1 MRRMYYSHMRIAE
14 AVNLVEKM
22 ADEPSRY
29 GMRPEEGIALMVVL
43 RFMNRVVRAR
53 TAIRSVAEA
62 LDVDL
67 NQELLFDEKSA

>member
-1 MRRMYYSHMRIAE
+1 MRIAE
-14 AVNLVEKM
+14 AVHLVEKM
-22 ADEPSRY
+22 AANPQRY
-29 GMRPEEGIALMVVL
+29 GMLPEEGIALLIVL

-67 NQELLFDEKSA
+67 NQELLFDEKSP